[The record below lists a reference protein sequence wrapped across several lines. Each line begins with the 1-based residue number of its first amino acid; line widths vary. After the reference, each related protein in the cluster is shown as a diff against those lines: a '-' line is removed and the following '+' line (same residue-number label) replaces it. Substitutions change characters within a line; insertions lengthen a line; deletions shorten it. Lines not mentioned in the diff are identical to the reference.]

1 MANPFSMSARVCTRA
16 CVCLC
21 LCVCFCVW
29 VSTCVHA
36 WVCARYCHWSVC
48 LSVCPV
54 CVFVCFSPQCETGEE
69 IGAKWNT
76 VHIHVSYMCIHIY
89 MYVYICMYVYIY
101 VCMYVYIH
109 IYTYIYTYIYVCAC
123 CRMHS
128 VAYPT
133 PLLCVLRMMTH
144 RHTHQTGVR
153 LGMLSKTPYIYVY
166 THLCMYIHTHAQ
178 ETTHLIAYCQTPV
191 SVYPVYLYTYVH
203 APHTTYA
210 FTAAIG
216 FVLVLFYRT

>member
-1 MANPFSMSARVCTRA
+1 
-16 CVCLC
+16 
-21 LCVCFCVW
+21 
-29 VSTCVHA
+29 
-36 WVCARYCHWSVC
+36 
-48 LSVCPV
+48 
-54 CVFVCFSPQCETGEE
+54 
-69 IGAKWNT
+69 
-76 VHIHVSYMCIHIY
+76 
-89 MYVYICMYVYIY
+89 MYVYIY

-109 IYTYIYTYIYVCAC
+109 IYTYIYTYIRVCAC
-123 CRMHS
+123 CRMHC

-178 ETTHLIAYCQTPV
+178 EMTHLIAYCQRPV
-191 SVYPVYLYTYVH
+191 SVYPVYVYTYVH
-203 APHTTYA
+203 APHTMYV

-216 FVLVLFYRT
+216 FVPYCFIERKSTHNFHIHTHKCAHTHTHAHTHTYTHARTHTHAP